1 MRDSYG
7 REIEYMRISVTD
19 RCNFRCRYCMPEGIE
34 KVPMAR
40 ILTYE
45 EIAGIAEAAS
55 ELGISRFK
63 ITGGE
68 PLVRKGVPSLIS
80 MLKGIDGVRQVTMTT
95 NGSLLYRY
103 ISELAV
109 AGLNGI
115 NVSLDTL
122 KNQKF
127 KELTGGGELEEVL
140 ISVDEAI
147 AYGLDIKLN
156 TVIQK
161 GFNDDE
167 VIDLVRFADDK
178 GLDIRFIE
186 LMPIGF
192 GALYKGIT
200 DEEIRQRLSSEFGRV
215 RPYEGKIGNGPASY
229 YSFEDLEIRVG
240 FIGAL
245 SEEFCSSCN
254 RIRLDSRGRLRS
266 CLCFDEGVDLRS
278 DIALGKDALKEA
290 IAEAVMKKPKH
301 HHFGK
306 EGCTKDRMIS
316 IGG

>member
-34 KVPMAR
+34 KVPMES

-45 EIAGIAEAAS
+45 EIVKIAEAAS

-80 MLKGIDGVRQVTMTT
+80 MLKSTEGVEKVTMTT
-95 NGSLLYRY
+95 NGALLFRFLP
-103 ISELAV
+103 ELAV
-109 AGLNGI
+109 SGLDGI

-122 KNQKF
+122 EKQRF
-127 KELTGGGELEEVL
+127 RELTGRGDIEEVL
-140 ISVDEAI
+140 SSLDEAKT
-147 AYGLDIKLN
+147 YGLDIKLN
-156 TVIQK
+156 CVIQR

-167 VIDLVRFADDK
+167 VTDLVRFADKK

-229 YSFEDLEIRVG
+229 YSFEGLRIRVG

-290 IAEAVMKKPKH
+290 IAEAIMKKPEH